1 MRKFKRSH
9 DHNIQNHMKSV
20 MNSKLP
26 FVFLLVAAIG
36 ASFFLGNNHN
46 LVIAQPSSVM
56 NIGNVTSES
65 SDTFFQLDDAIETT
79 QVLINETQSAISNN
93 NMTEAVN
100 LLNQAYNELIQ
111 IQNNSNNLI
120 WDESN
125 EGA

>member
-1 MRKFKRSH
+1 MRKFKSSH
-9 DHNIQNHMKSV
+9 ANNIQNHMKSV

-46 LVIAQPSSVM
+46 LVITQQSSVM

-65 SDTFFQLDDAIETT
+65 SDTFLVDDAIETT

>member
-46 LVIAQPSSVM
+46 LVIAQ
-56 NIGNVTSES
+56 
-65 SDTFFQLDDAIETT
+65 
-79 QVLINETQSAISNN
+79 
-93 NMTEAVN
+93 
-100 LLNQAYNELIQ
+100 Q
-111 IQNNSNNLI
+111 IQ
-120 WDESN
+120 
-125 EGA
+125 

>member
-1 MRKFKRSH
+1 MRKFKSSN

-100 LLNQAYNELIQ
+100 LLNQAYNELNQ